1 MWASFL
7 IKYLSSS
14 LRYRST
20 REALYWQGTN
30 NVRRNLLMA
39 AAKRTIYDEW
49 DPGQETYQNLA
60 ELRSLANERLTAAIV
75 SSVQCQVRGMSTDYT
90 SFSGQPYRFRPVS
103 STFSSSPRLLI
114 RSPLSDT
121 TIPNIYSNM

>member
-90 SFSGQPYRFRPVS
+90 SFFRP
-103 STFSSSPRLLI
+103 
-114 RSPLSDT
+114 
-121 TIPNIYSNM
+121 TI